1 MTAGGSYGMWISWI
15 KLEMRGRSTKKS
27 HSLGATFF
35 GVFSK
40 DFHTF
45 LGSHL
50 QWPSVFQNF
59 RGKPRN
65 LVEYLLR
72 HFINHPAC
80 FFLEKTIDRHPACFF
95 LEKNIDRQIDLLFWM
110 LRDPANYTDLEL
122 LSEPPQNKMCYI
134 LHIRLSPASQ

>member
-1 MTAGGSYGMWISWI
+1 MVCGFPGSNQ
-15 KLEMRGRSTKKS
+15 KCVEDQQKS
-27 HSLGATFF
+27 HIVQGPPFLAYFQR
-35 GVFSK
+35 VFTL
-40 DFHTF
+40 FQGHTCND
-45 LGSHL
+45 L
-50 QWPSVFQNF
+50 QFFQNF
-59 RGKPRN
+59 RDKPRN